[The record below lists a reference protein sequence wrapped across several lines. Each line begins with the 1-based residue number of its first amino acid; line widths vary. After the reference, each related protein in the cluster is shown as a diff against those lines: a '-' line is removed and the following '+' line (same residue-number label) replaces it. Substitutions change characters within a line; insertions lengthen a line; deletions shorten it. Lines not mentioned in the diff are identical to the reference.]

1 MKQLNLTNA
10 QPETKQF
17 DLLALHESSNKISM
31 TSRDIADLVG
41 SRHSD
46 VKRSI
51 ERLAERCVIRK
62 PPMAFLERINGLGLT
77 VQDEVY
83 NFEGEDGKRDSIV
96 VVAQLNPSLTAQL
109 VDRWRELESGEALPR
124 SHQQQS
130 AINPDFVALARTVTE
145 ATASAMMK
153 TILENTG
160 IQAIVHVNATVS
172 APPVTEPAITAQQD
186 DKKPVDDGEYV
197 PIHKVSWDSGLT
209 DSTCRRLV
217 DFASLPNG
225 YVNGVRGLCVHYAIF
240 MTAVRALIDESTP
253 PTGKRKRWQHPEFGG
268 FSLRK
273 DPQEIFGETNA

>member
-1 MKQLNLTNA
+1 M
-10 QPETKQF
+10 KQF

-51 ERLAERCVIRK
+51 ERLSERDVIQK

-77 VQDEVY
+77 VRDEVY

-109 VDRWRELESGEALPR
+109 VDRWRELESGKALPH
-124 SHQQQS
+124 SYQQQS
-130 AINPDFVALARTVTE
+130 AINPDFMALTRTVTE

-153 TILENTG
+153 TVLENTG

-172 APPVTEPAITAQQD
+172 APPATEPAITTRQD
-186 DKKPVDDGEYV
+186 DRMPVDDAEFV
-197 PIHKVSWDSGLT
+197 PVHKVSLATSMSDASCRKLIGFADLPTRKFKGSYGL
-209 DSTCRRLV
+209 LV
-217 DFASLPNG
+217 HRES
-225 YVNGVRGLCVHYAIF
+225 F
-240 MTAVRALIDESTP
+240 MLALRTLIDESTP
-253 PTGKRKRWQHPEFGG
+253 PVGKHKRWQHPDFGG
-268 FSLRK
+268 FSLKK
-273 DPQEIFGETNA
+273 DPQEIFGEAA

>member
-1 MKQLNLTNA
+1 MKQLNLTTA
-10 QPETKQF
+10 QPEMKQF

-51 ERLAERCVIRK
+51 ERLAERDVIQK

-77 VQDEVY
+77 VRDEVY

-109 VDRWRELESGEALPR
+109 VDRWRELESGKALPH
-124 SHQQQS
+124 SCQQQA
-130 AINPDFVALARTVTE
+130 AINPDFMALTRTVTE

-172 APPVTEPAITAQQD
+172 APPVTEQAITTRQD
-186 DKKPVDDGEYV
+186 DRMPVDDSEYV
-197 PIHKVSWDSGLT
+197 QVHKVSLATSMSDAS
-209 DSTCRRLV
+209 CRRLIG
-217 DFASLPNG
+217 FADLPTRKFKG
-225 YVNGVRGLCVHYAIF
+225 SYGLLVHRESF
-240 MTAVRALIDESTP
+240 MLALRTLIDESTP
-253 PTGKRKRWQHPEFGG
+253 PAGKRKRWRHPEFGG
-268 FSLRK
+268 FSLCK
-273 DPQEIFGETNA
+273 DPQEIFGEAA